1 MPLTAVEDAIDMAHP
16 RRSDMMRTTTKRTPP
31 AMMPTTVQFV
41 APGVP
46 VLAAAG
52 VLFVNRP
59 ATPRPVLGPVLP
71 VPRHEPLSAGEI
83 VSPPKSPFIRN
94 SGLHAHGGLR
104 VFEASQDDGYDAG
117 HCRTGPNLDD
127 CSAPGV
133 EVPSSGQIVALDA
146 HNVVDVRRAARSCGR
161 QAHALQL
168 FVVLGTGQRF
178 VREHFCRPEL
188 Q

>member
-59 ATPRPVLGPVLP
+59 ATPRPVLRTVLT
-71 VPRHEPLSAGEI
+71 VSRHEPLSAGEI
-83 VSPPKSPFIRN
+83 VSPPQSPFIRN
-94 SGLHAHGGLR
+94 SGLQAQGGLPLY
-104 VFEASQDDGYDAG
+104 EASQDEGYAAG

-161 QAHALQL
+161 HAPRNSTR
-168 FVVLGTGQRF
+168 GN
-178 VREHFCRPEL
+178 
-188 Q
+188 